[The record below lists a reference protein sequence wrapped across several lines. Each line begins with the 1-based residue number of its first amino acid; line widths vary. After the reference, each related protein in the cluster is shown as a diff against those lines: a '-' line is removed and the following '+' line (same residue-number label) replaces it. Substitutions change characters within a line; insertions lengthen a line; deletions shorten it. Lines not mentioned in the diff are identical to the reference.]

1 MLKHYIVITPETVKL
16 NGVEISHA
24 EQGNAMLTELY
35 RAHVG
40 DYPKFF
46 KMDTLCK
53 LGFVASEMLLKD
65 EGQERFVPRED
76 RAVVLFNRTAS
87 LQADTNY
94 QSTIQDPDN
103 FFPSPAA
110 FVYTLPNIVT
120 GEIAIRNKYFGE
132 TSFIV
137 LEACDAQIMAR
148 QLMNAFRDPMTQS
161 ILGGWLDC
169 NDENHF
175 EARLFLVEKQQFENI
190 TSLETALINS
200 LDIPTIQRLNN
211 QQLNNNNKMDELIY
225 TLKQQIIEA
234 LNLEDMTPEDIDE
247 NASLFGEGLGL
258 DSIDALELIVLMEK
272 NYGIKLQDP
281 SQGKEIFKS
290 VAVMADY
297 IQKNRTK

>member
-1 MLKHYIVITPETVKL
+1 MLKHYIVITPKTVKL
-16 NGVEISHA
+16 NDVEMSHT
-24 EQGNAMLTELY
+24 EQGNALLTELY
-35 RAHVG
+35 RTHVG

-46 KMDTLCK
+46 KMDTLSK
-53 LGFVASEMLLKD
+53 LGFVASVMLLKD
-65 EGQERFVPRED
+65 EGQERFVSRED

-94 QSTIQDPDN
+94 QSTIQEPEN
-103 FFPSPAA
+103 YFPSPAA

-120 GEIAIRNKYFGE
+120 GEIAVRNKYYGE

-137 LEACDAQIMAR
+137 LEACDAHIMAR

-169 NDENHF
+169 DDENHF
-175 EARLFLVEKQQFENI
+175 EARLFLIEKQQFNDI
-190 TSLETALINS
+190 KSFETALINS
-200 LDIPTIQRLNN
+200 LDIPTIKRLNN
-211 QQLNNNNKMDELIY
+211 QQLNNNKMDELIY

-234 LNLEDMTPEDIDE
+234 LNLEDMKPEDIDE
-247 NASLFGEGLGL
+247 NASLLGEGLGL

-290 VAVMADY
+290 VAVMADF

>member
-1 MLKHYIVITPETVKL
+1 MLKHYVVITPETVKL
-16 NGVEISHA
+16 NGISINHA
-24 EQGNAMLTELY
+24 EQGNALLTELY
-35 RAHVG
+35 RAYIG

-46 KMDTLCK
+46 KMDTLSK

-65 EGQERFVPRED
+65 EGKERFVSRED
-76 RAVVLFNRTAS
+76 RAVVLFNKTAS

-94 QSTIQDPDN
+94 QATIQDPEN

-120 GEIAIRNKYFGE
+120 GEIAIRNKYYGE

-137 LEACDAQIMAR
+137 VESCDAHIMAR
-148 QLMNAFRDPMTQS
+148 QLMNAFQDPMTQS

-175 EARLFLVEKQQFENI
+175 EARLFLVEKQQFNNTE
-190 TSLETALINS
+190 SLESALIAN
-200 LDIPTIQRLNN
+200 LEIPTIKRLNN
-211 QQLNNNNKMDELIY
+211 QQLNNNTMDELIY

-234 LNLEDMTPEDIDE
+234 LNLEDMKPEDIDE

-281 SQGKEIFKS
+281 SMGKEIFKS

-297 IQKNRTK
+297 ISKNRTK

>member
-1 MLKHYIVITPETVKL
+1 MLKHYVVITPETVKL
-16 NGVEISHA
+16 NGISINHA
-24 EQGNAMLTELY
+24 EQGNVLLTELY
-35 RAHVG
+35 RAYIG

-46 KMDTLCK
+46 KMDTLSK

-65 EGQERFVPRED
+65 EGKERFVSRED
-76 RAVVLFNRTAS
+76 RAVVLFNKTAS

-94 QSTIQDPDN
+94 QATIQDPEN

-120 GEIAIRNKYFGE
+120 GEIAIRNKYYGE

-137 LEACDAQIMAR
+137 TESCDAQIMAR
-148 QLMNAFRDPMTQS
+148 QLMNAFQDPMTQS

-169 NDENHF
+169 TDENHF
-175 EARLFLVEKQQFENI
+175 EARLFLVEKQQFNNI
-190 TSLETALINS
+190 ESLETELLNS
-200 LDIPTIQRLNN
+200 LDISTIQRLNK
-211 QQLNNNNKMDELIY
+211 QQLNNNKMDELIY

-234 LNLEDMTPEDIDE
+234 LNLEDMKPEDIDE

-281 SQGKEIFKS
+281 SMGKEIFKS

>member
-1 MLKHYIVITPETVKL
+1 MLNHKVIITPNEVILDGKTL
-16 NGVEISHA
+16 DHN
-24 EQGNAMLTELY
+24 EQGGAMLTELY
-35 RAHVG
+35 RSYVG

-46 KMDTLCK
+46 KMDTLSK
-53 LGFVASEMLLKD
+53 LGFVASELLLQA
-65 EGQERFVPRED
+65 EGEPRFEPRED
-76 RAVVLFNRTAS
+76 RAVVFFNRSSS
-87 LQADTNY
+87 LQADTAY
-94 QSTIQDPDN
+94 QATIQEPEN

-120 GEIAIRNKYFGE
+120 GEIAIRNKYYSD

-137 LEACDAQIMAR
+137 LPEYDAEIMAQ
-148 QLMNAFRDPMTQS
+148 QLQLAFLDTTTQS

-169 NDENHF
+169 TDENHF
-175 EARLFLVEKQQFENI
+175 EARLFLMEKQQFDTIEFIPNGLNI
-190 TSLETALINS
+190 STNQQI
-200 LDIPTIQRLNN
+200 NN
-211 QQLNNNNKMDELIY
+211 QQFNNNTMDELIY

-234 LNLEDMTPEDIDE
+234 LNLEDMKPEDIDE

-290 VAVMADY
+290 VAVMADF

>member
-1 MLKHYIVITPETVKL
+1 MLKHFVMITPETVKL
-16 NGVEISHA
+16 NGVDMSHA
-24 EQGNAMLTELY
+24 EQGNALLTELY

-46 KMDTLCK
+46 KMDTLSK

-65 EGQERFVPRED
+65 EGEERFVPRED

-87 LQADTNY
+87 LLADTNY
-94 QSTIQDPDN
+94 QATIQDPEN

-120 GEIAIRNKYFGE
+120 GEIAIRNKYYGE

-137 LEACDAQIMAR
+137 VESCDAQIMAR
-148 QLMNAFRDPMTQS
+148 QLMNVFQDPMTQS

-169 NDENHF
+169 TDENHF
-175 EARLFLVEKQQFENI
+175 EARLFLVEKQQFNNI
-190 TSLETALINS
+190 ESLETELLNS
-200 LDIPTIQRLNN
+200 LDISTIQRLNK
-211 QQLNNNNKMDELIY
+211 QQLNNNKMDELIY

-234 LNLEDMTPEDIDE
+234 LNLEDMKPEDIDE

-281 SQGKEIFKS
+281 SMGKEIFKS

>member
-16 NGVEISHA
+16 NGISINHA
-24 EQGNAMLTELY
+24 EQGNALLTELY
-35 RAHVG
+35 RAYIG

-46 KMDTLCK
+46 KMDTLSK

-65 EGQERFVPRED
+65 EGKERFVPRED
-76 RAVVLFNRTAS
+76 RAVVLFNKTAS

-120 GEIAIRNKYFGE
+120 GEIAIRNKYYGE

-137 LEACDAQIMAR
+137 VESCDAHIMAQ
-148 QLMNAFRDPMTQS
+148 QLMNAFQDPMTQS

-175 EARLFLVEKQQFENI
+175 EARLFLVEKQQFDNI
-190 TSLETALINS
+190 EALESALIAD
-200 LDIPTIQRLNN
+200 LEIPTIKRINN
-211 QQLNNNNKMDELIY
+211 QKLNNNTMDELIY

-234 LNLEDMTPEDIDE
+234 LNLEDMKPEDNDE

-281 SQGKEIFKS
+281 SMGKEIFKS

-297 IQKNRTK
+297 ISKNRTK

>member
-1 MLKHYIVITPETVKL
+1 MLKHFVIITPEAVKL
-16 NGVEISHA
+16 NGVDMSHA
-24 EQGNAMLTELY
+24 EQGNALLTELY

-46 KMDTLCK
+46 KMDTLSK

-65 EGQERFVPRED
+65 EGEERFVPRED

-94 QSTIQDPDN
+94 QATIQDPEN

-120 GEIAIRNKYFGE
+120 GEIAIRNKFYGE

-137 LEACDAQIMAR
+137 MESCDAQIMAR
-148 QLMNAFRDPMTQS
+148 QLMNAFQDPMTQS

-169 NDENHF
+169 TDENHF
-175 EARLFLVEKQQFENI
+175 EARLFLIEKQQFDNI
-190 TSLETALINS
+190 ESLETELLNS
-200 LDIPTIQRLNN
+200 LDISTIQRLNK
-211 QQLNNNNKMDELIY
+211 QQLNNNKMDELIY

-234 LNLEDMTPEDIDE
+234 LNLEDMKPEDIDE

-281 SQGKEIFKS
+281 SMGKEIFKS

>member
-1 MLKHYIVITPETVKL
+1 MLKHYVVITPETVKL
-16 NGVEISHA
+16 NGISINHA
-24 EQGNAMLTELY
+24 EQGNALLTELY
-35 RAHVG
+35 RAYIG

-46 KMDTLCK
+46 KMDTLSK

-65 EGQERFVPRED
+65 KGEERFVPRED

-94 QSTIQDPDN
+94 QLTIQDPEN

-120 GEIAIRNKYFGE
+120 GEIAIRNKYYGE

-137 LEACDAQIMAR
+137 MESCDAHIMAQ
-148 QLMNAFRDPMTQS
+148 QLMNAFQDPMTQS

-175 EARLFLVEKQQFENI
+175 EARLFLVEKQQFDNLK
-190 TSLETALINS
+190 SLKSALIAD
-200 LDIPTIQRLNN
+200 LDIPTIKRINN
-211 QQLNNNNKMDELIY
+211 QQLNNNTMDELIY

-234 LNLEDMTPEDIDE
+234 LNLEDMKPEDIDE

-281 SQGKEIFKS
+281 SMGKEIFKS

-297 IQKNRTK
+297 ISKNRTK

>member
-1 MLKHYIVITPETVKL
+1 MLKHFVIITPETVKL
-16 NGVEISHA
+16 NGTDMNHA
-24 EQGNAMLTELY
+24 EQGNVLLTELY
-35 RAHVG
+35 RAYVG

-46 KMDTLCK
+46 KMDTLSK

-76 RAVVLFNRTAS
+76 RAVVLFNKTAS

-94 QSTIQDPDN
+94 QATIQDPEN

-120 GEIAIRNKYFGE
+120 GEIAIRNKYYGE

-137 LEACDAQIMAR
+137 LDSCDAQIMAR
-148 QLMNAFRDPMTQS
+148 QLMNAFQDPMTQS

-175 EARLFLVEKQQFENI
+175 EARLFLIEKQQFNDIASIETELLSSLNI
-190 TSLETALINS
+190 S
-200 LDIPTIQRLNN
+200 TIQRFNN
-211 QQLNNNNKMDELIY
+211 QQLNKNTMDELIY

-234 LNLEDMTPEDIDE
+234 LNLEDMKPEDIDE

-281 SQGKEIFKS
+281 SMGKEIFKS

-297 IQKNRTK
+297 ISKNRTK

>member
-16 NGVEISHA
+16 NGVDMSHA

-65 EGQERFVPRED
+65 EGEERFVPRED

-94 QSTIQDPDN
+94 QSTIQDPEN

-137 LEACDAQIMAR
+137 VESCDAQIMAR

-169 NDENHF
+169 TDENHF

-290 VAVMADY
+290 VAVMADF
-297 IQKNRTK
+297 ISKNRTK

>member
-1 MLKHYIVITPETVKL
+1 MLKHFVMITPEAVKL
-16 NGVEISHA
+16 NGVDMSHA
-24 EQGNAMLTELY
+24 EQGNALLTELY

-46 KMDTLCK
+46 KMDTLSK

-65 EGQERFVPRED
+65 EGEERFVPRED

-94 QSTIQDPDN
+94 QATIQDPEN

-120 GEIAIRNKYFGE
+120 GEIAIRNKYYGE

-137 LEACDAQIMAR
+137 MESCDAQIMAR
-148 QLMNAFRDPMTQS
+148 QLMNAFQDPMTQS

-169 NDENHF
+169 TDENHF
-175 EARLFLVEKQQFENI
+175 EARLFLVEKQQFNNI
-190 TSLETALINS
+190 ESLETELLNS
-200 LDIPTIQRLNN
+200 LDISTIQRLNK
-211 QQLNNNNKMDELIY
+211 QQLNNNKMDELIY

-234 LNLEDMTPEDIDE
+234 LNLEDMKPEDIDE

-281 SQGKEIFKS
+281 SMGKEIFKS

>member
-1 MLKHYIVITPETVKL
+1 MLKHFVMITPEAVKL
-16 NGVEISHA
+16 NGIEMSHA
-24 EQGNAMLTELY
+24 EQGNALLTELY

-46 KMDTLCK
+46 KMDTLSK

-65 EGQERFVPRED
+65 EGEERFVPRED

-94 QSTIQDPDN
+94 QVTIQDPEN

-120 GEIAIRNKYFGE
+120 GEIAIRNKFYGE

-137 LEACDAQIMAR
+137 MESCDAQIMAR
-148 QLMNAFRDPMTQS
+148 QLMNAFQDPMTQS

-169 NDENHF
+169 TDENHF
-175 EARLFLVEKQQFENI
+175 EARLFLVEKQQFDNI
-190 TSLETALINS
+190 ESLENELLNS
-200 LDIPTIQRLNN
+200 LNISTIQRLNN
-211 QQLNNNNKMDELIY
+211 QQLNNNKMDELIY

-281 SQGKEIFKS
+281 SMGKEIFKS